1 MMITANCTIKN
12 TVGCKKNNDTVTLV
26 DRKNENHII
35 KCNCDYCYNT
45 IYNSKKYIAFD
56 LKDDLL
62 GLGVREFRLDFTLED
77 YKETQEILRIYD
89 NVFNNNQ
96 MVHIKED
103 YTKGH
108 LKRGV
113 E

>member
-1 MMITANCTIKN
+1 MITANCTIKN

-62 GLGVREFRLDFTLED
+62 NLGVKEFRLDFTLED
-77 YKETQEILRIYD
+77 YNETKGILRIYD
-89 NVFNNNQ
+89 NVFNKNNPI
-96 MVHIKED
+96 HIKED